1 MSQETRKTR
10 FGVAAVIG
18 APNAGKSTLVNAMT
32 GAKVTIVSRKVQ
44 TTRMRVRGVMM
55 QGDAQIVLV
64 DTPGIF
70 APKRRLDKAMV
81 RAAWGSLEDAD
92 ATLLVVDSSLSSI
105 EDALALAGNIPAGR
119 DHVALVL
126 NKTDLA
132 PKERLLDYA
141 TRLNA
146 VRAFEKTFMISAEK
160 GGGVGDVADWLAAQ
174 AKPGPWH
181 YPEDQAGDLPAR
193 LLAAEITREHVFDRL
208 HDELPYES
216 HVVTTSWQ
224 TRKDGSVRVEQTILV
239 ARDSQK
245 GIAIGKGGQTL
256 KAIGQAARHD
266 MEEGLGTKVHLFLNV
281 KVDANWSQSKEIF
294 GELGLEW
301 E

>member
-1 MSQETRKTR
+1 MTQENSQTR

-18 APNAGKSTLVNAMT
+18 APNAGKSTLVNALT
-32 GAKVTIVSRKVQ
+32 GAKITIVSRKVQ

-55 QGDAQIVLV
+55 AGTAQIVLV

-70 APKRRLDKAMV
+70 SPRRRLDKAMV

-92 ATLLVVDSSLSSI
+92 ATLLVVDASLSSI
-105 EDALALAGNIPAGR
+105 EEAEALAKAIPADR
-119 DHVALVL
+119 PHVALVL

-132 PKERLLDYA
+132 PKERLLTHA
-141 TRLNA
+141 AALNA
-146 VRAFEKTFMISAEK
+146 VRSFEKTFMISAEK
-160 GGGVGDVADWLAAQ
+160 GGGVDAVRDWLASH

-181 YPEDQAGDLPAR
+181 YPEDQAGDLPSR

-216 HVVTTSWQ
+216 HVVTTAWEP
-224 TRKDGSVRVEQTILV
+224 RKDGSIRIEQTILI

-256 KAIGQAARHD
+256 KAIGQAARRD
-266 MEEGLGTKVHLFLNV
+266 MEEGLGTRVHLFLNV
-281 KVDANWSQSKEIF
+281 KVDPQWSQSKEIF

>member
-1 MSQETRKTR
+1 
-10 FGVAAVIG
+10 
-18 APNAGKSTLVNAMT
+18 
-32 GAKVTIVSRKVQ
+32 
-44 TTRMRVRGVMM
+44 
-55 QGDAQIVLV
+55 
-64 DTPGIF
+64 
-70 APKRRLDKAMV
+70 MV

-92 ATLLVVDSSLSSI
+92 ATLLVVDASLSSI
-105 EDALALAGNIPAGR
+105 EEAEALAKAIPADR
-119 DHVALVL
+119 PHVALVL

-132 PKERLLDYA
+132 PKERLLTHA
-141 TRLNA
+141 AALNA
-146 VRAFEKTFMISAEK
+146 VRSFEKTFMISAEK
-160 GGGVGDVADWLAAQ
+160 GGGVDAVRGGVDAVRDWLASH

-181 YPEDQAGDLPAR
+181 YPEDQAGDLPSR

-216 HVVTTSWQ
+216 HVVTTAWEP
-224 TRKDGSVRVEQTILV
+224 RKDGSIRIEQTILV

-256 KAIGQAARHD
+256 KAIGQAARRD
-266 MEEGLGTKVHLFLNV
+266 MEEGLGTRVHLFLNV
-281 KVDANWSQSKEIF
+281 KVDPQWSQSKEIF